1 LFQLVDKIFVDL
13 ETLYAFAADFF
24 GNAQCFE
31 IVQSGAS
38 SRYTNIKI
46 PRYVCRVNDGFAAQI
61 LINLPGASFKVSI
74 WLCLQFP

>member
-1 LFQLVDKIFVDL
+1 MQKKWTLFQLIDMIFVDI
-13 ETLYAFAADFF
+13 ETFFAFAVDFL

-46 PRYVCRVNDGFAAQI
+46 PRYACRVDDGFAAQI
-61 LINLPGASFKVSI
+61 LMNLPCGNSCAF
-74 WLCLQFP
+74 